1 MALAAGFGGFVGLR
15 RPRDYP
21 GGVRSLGYYFGKYL
35 LKDYGRTMGGVVKL
49 VTSSVAWKVGWVRH
63 VRDSLWH
70 WVYAGPLLA
79 GWRLVLDSGVR
90 RGGSRAVDPHG
101 TAVGA

>member
-49 VTSSVAWKVGWVRH
+49 VTSSVAWK
-63 VRDSLWH
+63 
-70 WVYAGPLLA
+70 AGR
-79 GWRLVLDSGVR
+79 GFSRRGRWGVR
-90 RGGSRAVDPHG
+90 VSGQAGVQVSQE
-101 TAVGA
+101 